1 MPNPGPVKV
10 LDTMQG
16 TSYLAIQAALKTLQ
30 RHKLDVTQ
38 QTIAVARDGDATV
51 VILAGPE
58 GQAGARISPEAELS
72 AAEMERLATAR
83 DKVQVQDS
91 IQGSS
96 FPAIRTGAEVFQQR
110 VPDLSPYRI
119 ALMREGDGLIVVF
132 TDKNAPPG
140 GRGSQGARPG
150 FEVEMSARDL
160 TVRRSN
166 FVR

>member
-38 QTIAVARDGDATV
+38 RTIAVARDGEATV
-51 VILAGPE
+51 VILAGPG
-58 GQAGARISPEAELS
+58 GQAGARVSPEAELS
-72 AAEMERLATAR
+72 AAEMEKLATAR
-83 DKVQVQDS
+83 DKAPVQDS

-96 FPAIRTGAEVFQQR
+96 FPAIRRGAEVFGQR
-110 VPDLSPYRI
+110 VADLSPYRI
-119 ALMREGDGLIVVF
+119 ALMNEGDSLVVVF
-132 TDKNAPPG
+132 TDKDAAPG
-140 GRGSQGARPG
+140 GRGSSGTRPG

-166 FVR
+166 FIR